1 MPSRARAATIA
12 CGPVVCDPAAAVD
25 VDDLDPLRGVEGLTE
40 RQLRRRGAP
49 AAGVHRRVLQQQ
61 QGVGDLVGLARFAQA
76 QLQRERLCVGDEP
89 EVANP

>member
-1 MPSRARAATIA
+1 MIGDA
-12 CGPVVCDPAAAVD
+12 AAAVD

-40 RQLRRRGAP
+40 RQLVGRGAP
-49 AAGVHRRVLQQQ
+49 AARVDRRVLQQQ

-76 QLQRERLCVGDEP
+76 QLQRERLRVGDEP